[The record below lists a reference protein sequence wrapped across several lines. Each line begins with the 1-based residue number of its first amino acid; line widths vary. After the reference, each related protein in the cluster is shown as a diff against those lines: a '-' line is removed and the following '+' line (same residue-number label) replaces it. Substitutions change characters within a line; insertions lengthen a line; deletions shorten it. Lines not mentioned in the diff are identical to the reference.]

1 MKRSI
6 LGLLFTA
13 VALQGCGSEP
23 PARQQP
29 PPVIVE
35 KIVDGQPVKFAMLD
49 GAEGKKVFFRLDDGY
64 NCTSEG
70 CTSCADG
77 SCILN
82 GGCPCG
88 QKACVDIC
96 LPQVVLPVPSDQAA
110 LLALPRAKI
119 EETYQKKVV
128 DLEKRLNDLERR
140 VNDAKNN
147 P

>member
-23 PARQQP
+23 PARQP
-29 PPVIVE
+29 PPVIIE
-35 KIVDGQPVKFAMLD
+35 KIVDGQSVKFAMLD

-70 CTSCADG
+70 CEPCTDG
-77 SCILN
+77 NCILN

-96 LPQVVLPVPSDQAA
+96 LPQVVLPVPADQAA
-110 LLALPRAKI
+110 LLSMPRAKI
-119 EETYQKKVV
+119 EETYRKKAV
-128 DLEKRLNDLERR
+128 DLEKRLNELERR
-140 VNDAKNN
+140 IDDAANK